1 MQLEPASGYKRGL
14 VFQSSSSFL
23 AGCSFSCQYRDL
35 IGRRFQSSPN
45 LSAGCSHSM
54 VAGIWDRQ
62 FQSSTQPIG
71 WVQPVSVPVSLIAA
85 LFQSSPNLSV
95 GCRGLWTTRCFNP
108 HPTSRLGAATDDC
121 RVIFV
126 RVLVSILT
134 QSLGWA
140 QRAVDHP
147 LFQSSPNLSVG
158 CSQKACH
165 TSVTTISV
173 SILTQPRG
181 WVHRSDTSWCDI
193 SWAVSI
199 LTQPRGWVQI
209 LYLVF
214 LFAHRESPVLCPP
227 RAVFREGM
235 SWRLAI
241 LQI

>member
-1 MQLEPASGYKRGL
+1 MLAPVSILIQPIGWVQSPDSQVGSIFLMVSILTQPMGWVQLEPASGYKRGL

-108 HPTSRLGAATDDC
+108 HPTSRLGAAST
-121 RVIFV
+121 V
-126 RVLVSILT
+126 VSILT
-134 QSLGWA
+134 PTSSVGCSVVRTVDLPPGRRFNPHPTSRLGA
-140 QRAVDHP
+140 APNALLPVGYRH
-147 LFQSSPNLSVG
+147 LFQSSPNFSVG
-158 CSQKACH
+158 CSLHVGHIQ
-165 TSVTTISV
+165 V
-173 SILTQPRG
+173 
-181 WVHRSDTSWCDI
+181 
-193 SWAVSI
+193 
-199 LTQPRGWVQI
+199 
-209 LYLVF
+209 
-214 LFAHRESPVLCPP
+214 
-227 RAVFREGM
+227 
-235 SWRLAI
+235 
-241 LQI
+241 